1 MFQYDALQLCAL
13 LSSFALFSVAV
24 ARMFEA
30 RRPCIHSA
38 SCVGRWAVEGWLH
51 VLLAVS
57 VVAWW
62 LETRDYMPPG
72 EWHLCL
78 VRIAVAGLLSLPWLH
93 RRPKTLRTRATDAR

>member
-13 LSSFALFSVAV
+13 LSSFAVFSVAV

-30 RRPCIHSA
+30 SRPQLAPGCI
-38 SCVGRWAVEGWLH
+38 GRWAIEGWLH
-51 VLLAVS
+51 GLLAVS
-57 VVAWW
+57 VVAGW

-78 VRIAVAGLLSLPWLH
+78 IRVAVAGLLSFKWLH
-93 RRPKTLRTRATDAR
+93 RRPSNLRTRASDAT